1 MAETV
6 LLESLMAVSQEKQ
19 MAAPTSLLWKKSET
33 PAFEVVSGDGGMTP
47 VTGMSS
53 DADDDAS
60 CLLRRIWAMMMMA
73 GCQKVL

>member
-1 MAETV
+1 MT
-6 LLESLMAVSQEKQ
+6 VSQEKQ
-19 MAAPTSLLWKKSET
+19 MAAPTSLLWKRSET

-60 CLLRRIWAMMMMA
+60 CWLRRRIWAMMMMA